1 MKKWVWLC
9 LSLPLLSGCGQHEKK
24 EPQVNPH
31 PKYRVIISGNIAP
44 NLKWPMYFGFWATY
58 AAYNPKC
65 KVDVNAFEGVSGQP
79 GHPIFYP
86 VKPDKKGDYQI
97 KIPIDY
103 YLPGKCDWKI
113 AWIDYAYGYHPIPK
127 NKDDAD
133 SVGTAI
139 QFGNRDSG
147 QENPAFPL
155 SNSVTLHEC
164 GRNLDFCGD
173 SLAAGY
179 TKRVSR
185 KRSYHFIQ
193 NVKE

>member
-1 MKKWVWLC
+1 MKKWIPLF
-9 LSLPLLSGCGQHEKK
+9 LSLPLLSACGEHENKK
-24 EPQVNPH
+24 PQLNPH

-58 AAYNPKC
+58 AAYNPTC
-65 KVDVNAFEGVSGQP
+65 KVNVNAFEGVSGQP

-86 VKPDKKGDYQI
+86 VKPDKKGNYQI

-103 YLPGKCDWKI
+103 YLPGQCDWKI

-127 NKDDAD
+127 DKARAGR
-133 SVGTAI
+133 VGNVM
-139 QFGNRDSG
+139 QFGNSHNRQS
-147 QENPAFPL
+147 NPAFPL

-164 GRNLDFCGD
+164 NRNLDFCGNTLTGD
-173 SLAAGY
+173 NA
-179 TKRVSR
+179 KEVSR

-193 NVKE
+193 NVAK